1 MMGPSHG
8 EGEIMTDEEVPG
20 EGWWPPRGRRLV
32 ALIAALVVLV
42 GGGGFTAYR
51 LLSDRYEIPSAA
63 LFDESPSPSGTGSP
77 SASPSPSALPGAD
90 IKGPLNIL
98 IAGIDTRSYVPGWRP
113 NADAIMILHVSAG
126 LDKGYL
132 FSLPRD
138 LVVDIPAF
146 KKAGFGGAHTKI
158 NASTSYGSRV
168 PGSSKVNTAQ
178 GFQLLAL
185 AVSKYTGIKR
195 FDAGA
200 VLNFGGMKR
209 LVDAL
214 GGVDIYIDQRVA
226 SIHMRPDGKPRTNA
240 GPHGTGPQ
248 MIYRVGQMHL
258 NGWQA
263 LDYARQRYIAGA
275 DYARQRH
282 QRQLIKAII
291 KKAFSRKLA
300 TDLVAFDRTLRALG
314 GTVIFDG
321 RGHGARDLASAL
333 RGLGAERLTLVGLPG
348 SSVYSGGSYRGER
361 LNNPLARNFFA
372 AVIADKVDPFLAAHP
387 ALVGKEP

>member
-1 MMGPSHG
+1 V
-8 EGEIMTDEEVPG
+8 TDEEAG
-20 EGWWPPRGRRLV
+20 GTTWWPPRGGRLV
-32 ALIAALVVLV
+32 ALIAVLVVLV
-42 GGGGFTAYR
+42 GGGAFGAYR
-51 LLSDRYEIPSAA
+51 ALSDRYQVPTAS
-63 LFDESPSPSGTGSP
+63 LFDETPSPSAPGSPSSSPSPSV
-77 SASPSPSALPGAD
+77 LPGAN

-113 NADAIMILHVSAG
+113 NADAIMILHVSAD
-126 LDKGYL
+126 LNKAYL

-146 KKAGFGGAHTKI
+146 RKAGFGGAHTKI
-158 NASTSYGSRV
+158 NASTSFGSRV

-185 AVSKYTGIKR
+185 AVSKYTGIPR

-214 GGVDIYIDQRVA
+214 GGVDMYIDQRVA
-226 SIHMRPDGKPRTNA
+226 SIHLQPNGKPRTNA
-240 GPHGTGPQ
+240 GPHGSGPQ
-248 MIYRVGQMHL
+248 MVYPVGQMHL

-263 LDYARQRYIAGA
+263 LDFARQRYIAGS

-291 KKAFSRKLA
+291 RKALSLKLA
-300 TDLVAFDRTLRALG
+300 TDPVKFDRVLRALG

-321 RGHGARDLASAL
+321 RGHSALDFASAL
-333 RGLGAERLTLVGLPG
+333 RGVGADRLTLVGLPG
-348 SSVYSGGSYRGER
+348 SSVYSGGRYRGER
-361 LNNPLARNFFA
+361 LNNPLARDFFA
-372 AVIADKVDPFLAAHP
+372 AVRQDRVDAFLVAHP
-387 ALVGKEP
+387 TLVGKAP